1 MTRHRSFT
9 TAAARRKAD
18 PIVWEIDGTEIRLRP
33 SVDLVEIAEAVEQLQ
48 APIEGNSLEGI
59 VKRRTLMVDMIAT
72 FVTPEDRDQFA
83 AISGDLDVAV
93 LVEMVQEVTGEYTG
107 TGNPTQPESSSD
119 GSSPTGNSSTAGA
132 RPEESTLAL

>member
-1 MTRHRSFT
+1 M
-9 TAAARRKAD
+9 
-18 PIVWEIDGTEIRLRP
+18 WEIDGTEIRLRP

-119 GSSPTGNSSTAGA
+119 GSSLTGNSSTAGA
-132 RPEESTLAL
+132 LLEESTLAL